1 MIAIYEKGQTNGDKY
16 CPESSFLEMYKLSG
30 KEKRPF
36 VLVLPGGG
44 YNHLATHEGVDV
56 AEWLNSLGIE
66 AGVLYYQLKPVN
78 IDLLLEQINDF
89 IDSSKQAEMY
99 SQIGII
105 GFSAGG
111 HLAALAST
119 KNPSKPDFSILS
131 YPVISMVEPYLHAG
145 SRAQILPTVNEEKA
159 ATYSAD
165 QLVSVATPKT
175 FLWHTAEDAA
185 VPVEN
190 VLLYAKQL
198 STYKVPYDLHIFQ
211 TGRHGLGL
219 SSEEPYTKE
228 WTKLLAKWLKKN
240 EVIK

>member
-1 MIAIYEKGQTNGDKY
+1 MIAIYEKGQTKGDKH
-16 CPESSFLEMYKLSG
+16 CPESTFLEIYKLPG
-30 KEKRPF
+30 DKKRPF
-36 VLVLPGGG
+36 VLVFPGGG
-44 YNHLATHEGVDV
+44 YNHLAAHEGADV

-66 AGVLYYQLKPVN
+66 AGVLYYQLQPVA
-78 IDLLLEQINDF
+78 IDLVLSQINHF
-89 IDSSKQAEMY
+89 IESTKQAETY

-119 KNPSKPDFSILS
+119 KNTIKPDFSVLS
-131 YPVISMVEPYLHAG
+131 YPVISMMKPYLHEG
-145 SRAQILPTVNEEKA
+145 SREKILPSADDNIA
-159 ATYSAD
+159 AQYSAD
-165 QLVSVATPKT
+165 QFVSIATPKT

-190 VLLYAKQL
+190 VLLYAKEL
-198 STYKVPYDLHIFQ
+198 SHYKVPYELHIFQ

-219 SSEEPYTKE
+219 ASEEPYTAD
-228 WTKLLAKWLKKN
+228 WTTLLERWLKKN